1 MAETLSAKTSQAL
14 GITDPI
20 KDLTTKRDT
29 AMQEELVAGEKIQE
43 LETKKAEAEAKRISE
58 QAQEKVRSTE
68 EFTQRQAEREAPIKE
83 QKSVIDKA
91 LMNEHFAPSKQ
102 NLQDQAALF
111 SLINVIGFAIGTGG
125 KQNAVQAMYAMNGML
140 EGHQKGRA
148 DLFKQEQVKFDKN
161 FKALQQKATFLETE
175 LRHSLEEF
183 TRDKRAADE
192 RASAA
197 FAAAGAD
204 FMKIYA
210 DKNGLVAA
218 YERAKEVRKSLDK
231 AVEGERL
238 RKERI
243 EDKTDA
249 EVRAQKMRKDEQR
262 QRVLDR
268 EQELRLAAQ
277 LRAEGK
283 SEKITQQT
291 MMAQRAVNSLGG
303 VASALESIK
312 ELPAGTTTGILPNL
326 QTKDGMMNYVRNTVG
341 RKIASR
347 EAEML
352 NTLFTGVGRNLA
364 SIEASGAATGLSELS
379 KQMQSG
385 TYINSGTD
393 DPYKVALKLADIRRI
408 AVENIR
414 PAIDSGLMP
423 TKQADT
429 ALKLVERIEA
439 AIPFTTIDVVRAANS
454 GKQTIGQATEGA
466 VRGGKSYKSEAEA
479 EAAFKAGT
487 LKAGE
492 KVNIGGVSG
501 TWE

>member
-29 AMQEELVAGEKIQE
+29 AVQEELGAGVKLQE
-43 LETKKAEAEAKRISE
+43 LETRKAESEAKRTSE

-68 EFTQRQAEREAPIKE
+68 ELTQRQAEREAPIKE

-91 LMNEHFAPSKQ
+91 LMDEHFAPSKE

-125 KQNAVQAMYAMNGML
+125 KQNAMQAMYAMNGML

-148 DLFKQEQVKFDKN
+148 DLFKQEQVKFEKN

-197 FAAAGAD
+197 FASAGAD

-231 AVEGERL
+231 AIEGERL

-243 EDKTDA
+243 EDKAASEARIKQDKIEADA
-249 EVRAQKMRKDEQR
+249 RHLAQMK
-262 QRVLDR
+262 
-268 EQELRLAAQ
+268 ELKQFGSSL
-277 LRAEGK
+277 K
-283 SEKITQQT
+283 SEEKFQKVTQQT

-303 VASALESIK
+303 VASAVESIK
-312 ELPAGTTTGILPNL
+312 ELPAGTTTGMLPNL

-341 RKIASR
+341 RKISSR

-423 TKQADT
+423 KGQAET
-429 ALKLVERIEA
+429 ASKLVERIEK
-439 AIPFTTIDVVRAANS
+439 AIPFTTIDVVKAANS
-454 GKQTIGQATEGA
+454 GKQTIGQATEAA

-479 EAAFKAGT
+479 EAAFKAKT
-487 LKAGE
+487 LKSGE
-492 KVNIGGVSG
+492 KVIIGGVPG

>member
-29 AMQEELVAGEKIQE
+29 AVQEELSAGEAVQA
-43 LETKKAEAEAKRISE
+43 LETRKAESEAKRTSE
-58 QAQEKVRSTE
+58 QAKEKVRSTE
-68 EFTQRQAEREAPIKE
+68 ELTQRQAEREAPIRE

-91 LMNEHFAPSKQ
+91 LMDEHFAPSKE

-125 KQNAVQAMYAMNGML
+125 KQNAMQAMHAMNGML

-148 DLFKQEQVKFDKN
+148 DLFKEEQVKFDKN

-197 FAAAGAD
+197 FAQAGAD

-231 AVEGERL
+231 AIEGERL
-238 RKERI
+238 RKEKI
-243 EDKTDA
+243 EDKAAADTRRA
-249 EVRAQKMRKDEQR
+249 EDQRKLEEQR
-262 QRVLDR
+262 HLDR
-268 EQELRLAAQ
+268 MEERRLVNQ

-303 VASALESIK
+303 VASAVESIK
-312 ELPAGTTTGILPNL
+312 ELPAGTTTGMLPNL

-352 NTLFTGVGRNLA
+352 NTLFTGIGRNLA

>member
-29 AMQEELVAGEKIQE
+29 AVKEELGAGAAVQA
-43 LETKKAEAEAKRISE
+43 LETRKAESEAKRTSE

-68 EFTQRQAEREAPIKE
+68 ELTQRQTEREAPIKE

-91 LMNEHFAPSKQ
+91 LMDEHFAPSKQ

-125 KQNAVQAMYAMNGML
+125 KQNAMQAMYAMNGML

-148 DLFKQEQVKFDKN
+148 DLFKQEQVKFEKN

-197 FAAAGAD
+197 FASAGAD

-231 AVEGERL
+231 AIEGERL
-238 RKERI
+238 RKERV
-243 EDKTDA
+243 EDKATADTRRT
-249 EVRAQKMRKDEQR
+249 EDQRKLEEQR
-262 QRVLDR
+262 HLDR
-268 EQELRLAAQ
+268 MEERRLVNQ

-283 SEKITQQT
+283 SEKVTQQT

-303 VASALESIK
+303 VASAVESIK
-312 ELPAGTTTGILPNL
+312 ELPAGTTTGMLPNL

-423 TKQADT
+423 KGQAET
-429 ALKLVERIEA
+429 ALKLVERIEK
-439 AIPFTTIDVVRAANS
+439 AIPFTTIDVVKAANS
-454 GKQTIGQATEGA
+454 GKQTIGQATEAA
-466 VRGGKSYKSEAEA
+466 VRGGKSYKTEADA
-479 EAAFKAGT
+479 EKAFQAKT

-492 KVNIGGVSG
+492 KVIINGVPG

>member
-1 MAETLSAKTSQAL
+1 MAETLSPKTSKAL
-14 GITDPI
+14 GITDPL
-20 KDLTTKRDT
+20 KELTSKAEEAGRKELEASSAIEKLEIDKAVSEAERTREKAKTTLAGTEEATKR
-29 AMQEELVAGEKIQE
+29 LI
-43 LETKKAEAEAKRISE
+43 ET
-58 QAQEKVRSTE
+58 QT
-68 EFTQRQAEREAPIKE
+68 PLKE
-83 QKSVIDKA
+83 QKSEVDKA
-91 LMNEHFAPSKQ
+91 LMDKNFEPSKE
-102 NLQDQAALF
+102 NLQDKAALF

-125 KQNAVQAMYAMNGML
+125 KQNSMMAMHAMNGML

-148 DLFKQEQVKFDKN
+148 DLFKQEQVKFEKN
-161 FKALQQKATFLETE
+161 FKALQQKATFLESE
-175 LRHSLEEF
+175 LRHSLEDF

-192 RASAA
+192 RAAVA
-197 FAAAGAD
+197 FAESGAN
-204 FMKIYA
+204 FMKQYA
-210 DKNGLVAA
+210 EKYGLVEAHK
-218 YERAKEVRKSLDK
+218 RAVEVKRSADK
-231 AVEGERL
+231 AVADYERDQRRNQDKIEADARHL
-238 RKERI
+238 AQMKEL
-243 EDKTDA
+243 K
-249 EVRAQKMRKDEQR
+249 QFGSS
-262 QRVLDR
+262 L
-268 EQELRLAAQ
+268 
-277 LRAEGK
+277 K
-283 SEKITQQT
+283 SEEKSQKVTQQT

-303 VASALESIK
+303 VASAVESIK
-312 ELPAGTTTGILPNL
+312 ELPAGTTTGMLPNL

-423 TKQADT
+423 KGQAET
-429 ALKLVERIEA
+429 ASKLVERIEA
-439 AIPFTTIDVVRAANS
+439 AIPFTTIDVVKAANS
-454 GKQTIGQATEGA
+454 GKQTIGQATEAA

>member
-29 AMQEELVAGEKIQE
+29 SVQEELGAGAAVQA
-43 LETKKAEAEAKRISE
+43 LETRKAESEAKRTSE
-58 QAQEKVRSTE
+58 QAQEKVRGTE
-68 EFTQRQAEREAPIKE
+68 ELTQRQAEREAPIRE

-91 LMNEHFAPSKQ
+91 LMDEHFAPSKE

-140 EGHQKGRA
+140 EGHQKGRS
-148 DLFKQEQVKFDKN
+148 DLFKQEQVKFEKN

-197 FAAAGAD
+197 FASAGAD

-210 DKNGLVAA
+210 EKNGLVAA

-231 AVEGERL
+231 AIEGERL

-249 EVRAQKMRKDEQR
+249 EVRAQTMRKDEQR

-268 EQELRLAAQ
+268 EQEMRLAAQ

-283 SEKITQQT
+283 SERITQQT

-303 VASALESIK
+303 VASAVESIK
-312 ELPAGTTTGILPNL
+312 ELPAGTTTGMLPNL

-423 TKQADT
+423 KGQAET

-454 GKQTIGQATEGA
+454 GKQTIGQATETV

>member
-29 AMQEELVAGEKIQE
+29 AVQEELGAGSKLQE
-43 LETKKAEAEAKRISE
+43 LETKKAESEAKRTSE

-68 EFTQRQAEREAPIKE
+68 ELTQRQTQREEPIRE

-91 LMNEHFAPSKQ
+91 LMDEHFAPSKQ

-125 KQNAVQAMYAMNGML
+125 KQNAMQAMHAMNGML
-140 EGHQKGRA
+140 EGHQKGRS
-148 DLFKQEQVKFDKN
+148 DLFKQEQVKFEKN

-197 FAAAGAD
+197 FASAGAD

-210 DKNGLVAA
+210 EKNGLVAA
-218 YERAKEVRKSLDK
+218 YERAKEVRRSLDK
-231 AVEGERL
+231 AIEGERL

-249 EVRAQKMRKDEQR
+249 EVRAQTMRKDEQH

-268 EQELRLAAQ
+268 EQEMRLAAQ

-283 SEKITQQT
+283 SERITQQT

-303 VASALESIK
+303 VASAVESIK
-312 ELPAGTTTGILPNL
+312 ELPAGTTTGMLPNL
-326 QTKDGMMNYVRNTVG
+326 QTKDGMINYVRNTVG

-423 TKQADT
+423 KGQAET
-429 ALKLVERIEA
+429 ALKLVERIEK

-454 GKQTIGQATEGA
+454 GKQTIGEATSA
-466 VRGGKSYKSEAEA
+466 VVNKGKSDTFTDADEKRLKELE
-479 EAAFKAGT
+479 EKAR
-487 LKAGE
+487 
-492 KVNIGGVSG
+492 GVK
-501 TWE
+501 

>member
-1 MAETLSAKTSQAL
+1 M
-14 GITDPI
+14 
-20 KDLTTKRDT
+20 
-29 AMQEELVAGEKIQE
+29 
-43 LETKKAEAEAKRISE
+43 
-58 QAQEKVRSTE
+58 
-68 EFTQRQAEREAPIKE
+68 
-83 QKSVIDKA
+83 
-91 LMNEHFAPSKQ
+91 
-102 NLQDQAALF
+102 
-111 SLINVIGFAIGTGG
+111 
-125 KQNAVQAMYAMNGML
+125 QAMYAMNGML

-148 DLFKQEQVKFDKN
+148 DLFKQEQVKFEKN

-197 FAAAGAD
+197 FASAGAD

-231 AVEGERL
+231 AIEGERL
-238 RKERI
+238 RKERV
-243 EDKTDA
+243 EDKAVADT
-249 EVRAQKMRKDEQR
+249 RHLAQMK
-262 QRVLDR
+262 
-268 EQELRLAAQ
+268 ELKQFGSSL
-277 LRAEGK
+277 K
-283 SEKITQQT
+283 SEEKFQKVTQQT

-303 VASALESIK
+303 VASAVESIK
-312 ELPAGTTTGILPNL
+312 ELPAGTTTGMLPNL

-341 RKIASR
+341 RKISSR

-423 TKQADT
+423 KGQAET
-429 ALKLVERIEA
+429 ASKLVERIEK
-439 AIPFTTIDVVRAANS
+439 AIPFTTIDVVKAANS
-454 GKQTIGQATEGA
+454 GKQTIGQATEAA

-479 EAAFKAGT
+479 EAAFKAKT
-487 LKAGE
+487 LKSGE
-492 KVNIGGVSG
+492 KVIIGGVPG